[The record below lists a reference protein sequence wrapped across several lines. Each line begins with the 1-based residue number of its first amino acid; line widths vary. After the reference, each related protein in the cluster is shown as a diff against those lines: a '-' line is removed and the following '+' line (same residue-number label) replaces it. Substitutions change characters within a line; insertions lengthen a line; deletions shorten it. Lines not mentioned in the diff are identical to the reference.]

1 MAREIKWG
9 RLTQTETETLTALV
23 KSGTEVF
30 AAPVEIEKD
39 PELRKMQFE
48 CLGITW
54 ADCKT
59 WHIGSEK
66 VIVHLTPADK
76 ATHDMLLGE
85 LRDKHRDE
93 YRKRRCLIPGV
104 LKPLI
109 PCPESNRCAEC
120 PFPECRDKHRAN
132 NLSWEQIIEK
142 AYEGNDADAHEE
154 PGYHQT
160 EVRMELEAVCKVID
174 ARNPLYAKAII
185 MKEYHGMSVEEIAKE
200 LHTTKRRVYFYLD
213 EAKKIGKQYK
223 EENYK

>member
-1 MAREIKWG
+1 MATEIKWE
-9 RLTQTETETLTALV
+9 RLTPTETETLADLA
-23 KSGTEVF
+23 KSGEEIYP
-30 AAPVEIEKD
+30 APIEISDD
-39 PELRKMQFE
+39 PELRKSQFE
-48 CLGITW
+48 SLGISW

-59 WHIGSEK
+59 WYVGSKK
-66 VIVHLTPADK
+66 VIVHLTPSDK
-76 ATHDMLLGE
+76 TTYDLLLGE

-132 NLSWEQIIEK
+132 NLSWEQMIEK
-142 AYEGNDADAHEE
+142 AYEGNDADTHEE

-160 EVRMELEAVCKVID
+160 EVRLELEAVCKVIG

-185 MKEYHGMSVEEIAKE
+185 MKEYHGMSVDEIARE

-213 EAKKIGKQYK
+213 EARKIGKQYR
-223 EENYK
+223 EEYYK